1 MNISNNMGV
10 DSNDLAKRGESL
22 IRKSTNRY
30 LTTVRIAF
38 RAKQRRF
45 DDFDGLL
52 EESTIKPVQRSIIEL
67 SDEQDQPDLLPGQLT
82 LVKHQKRW
90 RLLRDF
96 KKGKF
101 CFLIA
106 VDNWSIELQK
116 NEFYSLYLLLLKI
129 NEQLLVIKN
138 ELMDEESISIE
149 LEKLPWYIE
158 LEGKK
163 EEWSL
168 RLIFESQEQTRS
180 FEMYW
185 PIPIAQNLFY
195 EIKKMWE
202 SMD

>member
-1 MNISNNMGV
+1 
-10 DSNDLAKRGESL
+10 
-22 IRKSTNRY
+22 
-30 LTTVRIAF
+30 
-38 RAKQRRF
+38 
-45 DDFDGLL
+45 
-52 EESTIKPVQRSIIEL
+52 
-67 SDEQDQPDLLPGQLT
+67 
-82 LVKHQKRW
+82 LVKDQKRW

-101 CFLIA
+101 CFLIR

-116 NEFYSLYLLLLKI
+116 SEFHSLYLLLLRI
-129 NEQLLVIKN
+129 NEQLSSLKN
-138 ELMDEESISIE
+138 ELMDEESINLE

-163 EEWSL
+163 TEWSL
-168 RLIFESQEQTRS
+168 RFVFESQDGSRS

-202 SMD
+202 SMN

>member
-1 MNISNNMGV
+1 LLV
-10 DSNDLAKRGESL
+10 D
-22 IRKSTNRY
+22 
-30 LTTVRIAF
+30 
-38 RAKQRRF
+38 
-45 DDFDGLL
+45 
-52 EESTIKPVQRSIIEL
+52 
-67 SDEQDQPDLLPGQLT
+67 
-82 LVKHQKRW
+82 QKVW

-101 CFLIA
+101 CFLIG

-116 NEFYSLYLLLLKI
+116 SEFDSLYFLLLRI
-129 NEQLLVIKN
+129 NEQLFDIKN
-138 ELMDEESISIE
+138 ELMDEEYISLE

-163 EEWSL
+163 NEWSL
-168 RLIFESQEQTRS
+168 RFVFESQDQTRS

-185 PIPIAQNLFY
+185 PIPIAENLFY